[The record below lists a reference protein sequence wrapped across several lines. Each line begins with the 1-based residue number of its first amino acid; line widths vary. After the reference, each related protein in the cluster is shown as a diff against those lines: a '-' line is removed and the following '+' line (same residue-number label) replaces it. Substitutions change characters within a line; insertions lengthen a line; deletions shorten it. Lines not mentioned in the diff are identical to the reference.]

1 MTALLEVQDLTVS
14 IPSRFG
20 EFTAVD
26 QVSLSV
32 LAGEIHGVV
41 GESGAGK
48 STLGSAI
55 IGLLESPAHIS
66 AGSIRLQGDEL
77 TTLGDED
84 YHRLRGN
91 RISMIFQDPQTSL
104 NPLLTIADQLVETI
118 QQHRRIDDQEARQL
132 AIELLAETGI
142 ENAEQRLDD
151 YPHQFSGGMRQRV
164 VIALALCTNPELII
178 ADEPTTALDV
188 SVQKQILGLIRNLAE
203 QRKVGFLLITH
214 DIGVIAEITD
224 RVTVLQHGKVVET
237 GPTAAVLGTPQETY
251 TRALMAA
258 VPRLDKRLERFRN
271 IVTEDKRIDG
281 ESRWAVEG
289 ASAAYASN
297 WLLGGDKVAQH
308 RTAAVG
314 RTTERPDNALLRV
327 DNLDVSFGAHNSWFS
342 KKPGFKALSDVSL
355 HLHRGEVLG
364 IVGESGSGKS
374 TLAKVVVGLVSSSD
388 GTMQFNGS
396 TLPDGRHRAR
406 SHLARRQIQMV
417 FQDPYSS
424 LNNRR
429 TVEAILT
436 EPLLFY
442 KLATKGPDTRKL
454 VASVLELVE
463 MPQRAMLKY
472 PHQFSGGQRQRI
484 AVARALMARPDFLIC
499 DEPTSALDVSIQAQ
513 ILNLLKDLQSNFGLT
528 ILFISHNLAVVRQMA
543 DRVVV
548 LRRGEVVES
557 ARSEDFFN
565 APQAD
570 YSQQLLRETPSLDLL
585 GSPG

>member
-1 MTALLEVQDLTVS
+1 MSKLLEVQGLTVG

-20 EFTAVD
+20 EFTAIENVN
-26 QVSLSV
+26 LSV
-32 LAGEIHGVV
+32 AAGEIHGIV

-48 STLGSAI
+48 STIGSAI
-55 IGLLESPAHIS
+55 IGLLESPARIR
-66 AGSIRLQGDEL
+66 AGTIHLQGDSL
-77 TTLGDED
+77 TSLNDEE

-104 NPLLTIADQLVETI
+104 NPLLRIADQLIETI
-118 QQHRRIDDQEARQL
+118 QQHRKINDDEARL
-132 AIELLAETGI
+132 MAIELLTETGI
-142 ENAEQRLDD
+142 ENAEARLDD

-164 VIALALCTNPELII
+164 VIALALCTDPELII

-188 SVQKQILGLIRNLAE
+188 SVQKQILKLIRNLAE
-203 QRKVGFLLITH
+203 QRKVGIILITH
-214 DIGVIAEITD
+214 DIGVVAEITD
-224 RVTVLQHGKVVET
+224 NVTVLRYGHVVES
-237 GPTAAVLGTPQETY
+237 GPTARVLGTPQEAY
-251 TRALMAA
+251 TQALMAA

-271 IVTEDKRIDG
+271 IVKDDKRIDG
-281 ESRWAVEG
+281 ESQWSIAG
-289 ASAAYASN
+289 ASAEQASI
-297 WLLGGDKVAQH
+297 WLLGSTKVAKRVPAIQL
-308 RTAAVG
+308 RKTAL
-314 RTTERPDNALLRV
+314 PDNALLRV
-327 DNLDVSFGAHNSWFS
+327 DELDVTFGKSGSWFS
-342 KKPGFKALSDVSL
+342 KKPGFKALSEVSL

-374 TLAKVVVGLVSSSD
+374 TLAKAIVGLVPTAGGS
-388 GTMQFNGS
+388 MQFNGEA
-396 TLPDGRHRAR
+396 LPDGLRRPR
-406 SHLARRQIQMV
+406 SHPARRQIQMI

-442 KLATKGPDTRKL
+442 KLAKKGPEARKL

-484 AVARALMARPDFLIC
+484 AVARALMARPEFLIC

-548 LRRGEVVES
+548 LRRGQIVET
-557 ARSEDFFN
+557 AHSETFFES
-565 APQAD
+565 PTAD
-570 YSQQLLRETPSLDLL
+570 YSRQLLRETPSLALL
-585 GSPG
+585 GEPD